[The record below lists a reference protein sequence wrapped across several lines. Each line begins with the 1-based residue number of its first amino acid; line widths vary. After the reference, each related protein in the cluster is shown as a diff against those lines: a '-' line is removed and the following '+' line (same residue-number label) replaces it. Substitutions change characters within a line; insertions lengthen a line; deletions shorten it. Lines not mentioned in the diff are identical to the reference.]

1 MLRRTAHTSLFG
13 IASAA
18 ALVTVGCGAVDGS
31 LPGPTG
37 PVGDRGPLI
46 VTPDIEPVRGR
57 SFPFAA
63 DRIQL
68 TADGADTTTILGLGG
83 AAPPETTQV
92 LAINLD
98 RPSERREVAADQQGF
113 TVTLPGKPTDRYR
126 LATRWGLYDSLLQS
140 DVTVGPQGS
149 AAVDVEEGHCVLH
162 YSGGV
167 HLDFGQVATGQR
179 TERKVSIRHR
189 CTTDVELRAAGSL
202 GDQRVALVN
211 DFTATRLRPGEQ
223 TEVTVVFAP
232 SEQVDYL
239 EFVFVDLGPDQP
251 RLIVT
256 VEGTARAGP
265 D

>member
-1 MLRRTAHTSLFG
+1 MLRRTAHIWLFW

-18 ALVTVGCGAVDGS
+18 ALVAAGCGAVDGP

-37 PVGDRGPLI
+37 PVGDRGPLV

-63 DRIQL
+63 EKIQL
-68 TADGADTTTILGLGG
+68 VEDGADTTKLVGLAG
-83 AAPPETTQV
+83 AAPPETTRV

-98 RPSERREVAADQQGF
+98 RPSERKEVTVDQQGF
-113 TVTLPGKPTDRYR
+113 SVTLSGKPKDRYR

-140 DVTVGPQGS
+140 DVTVGSQGNT
-149 AAVDVEEGHCVLH
+149 AVDVEQGHCVLH

-167 HLDFGQVATGQR
+167 HLDFGQLAAGQ
-179 TERKVSIRHR
+179 TAEFKVPIRHR
-189 CTTDVELRAAGSL
+189 CTTDVELREAGSL
-202 GDQRVALVN
+202 GDQQVARIN
-211 DFTATRLRPGEQ
+211 GFAATRLRPGEQ

-232 SEQVDYL
+232 SEQAEYL